1 MATPIRMPDLGTTVE
16 EFRIMRWLVPVGA
29 AVALGD
35 ELVEIET
42 DKAVTALE
50 STATGTL
57 LSQVVAEEETAH
69 TGDILAYI
77 GQPGEAIPADAPVI
91 DDAPAPAAPVAVARA
106 AAPAVAPIV
115 RNLAAKLG
123 VDLAALH
130 GSGDGGVVTRA
141 DVLAASKAPQPAAPR
156 GQLAVARAVTQSWT
170 TIPHT
175 WFTAT
180 IDMTAALRARAA
192 SKAAGAPVSFN
203 ALFLRAMAQALR
215 QYPAAGARWQDGA
228 ILPPQGIHLA
238 LAVDLD
244 DELFLPVLRDVDALA
259 PESIQARIDD
269 TVEGLRRRALPADC
283 FTGGCMAL
291 SNLGGYP
298 IDAFDPIIFPGHSA
312 ILAVGAIRQ
321 APAVVDG
328 QLVIRPLLQA
338 TLAVDHRVINGR
350 LAAAFLTAIKTG
362 MEAGVLEEVL

>member
-1 MATPIRMPDLGTTVE
+1 
-16 EFRIMRWLVPVGA
+16 MRWLVPVGG

-50 STATGTL
+50 STAAGTL
-57 LSQVVAEEETAH
+57 LRQVVGEEETAH
-69 TGDILAYI
+69 TGDILAYV
-77 GQPGEAIPADAPVI
+77 GQPGDAIP
-91 DDAPAPAAPVAVARA
+91 DDAPAAAEPTATPRTSVETAPKHA
-106 AAPAVAPIV
+106 AMAPIV

-123 VDLAALH
+123 VDLATVR
-130 GSGDGGVVTRA
+130 GTGQGGVVTRV
-141 DVLAASKAPQPAAPR
+141 DVLTAAQAPKPAASR
-156 GQLAVARAVTQSWT
+156 GQLAVARAVAQSWT

-203 ALFLRAMAQALR
+203 ALFLRAMAQALG
-215 QYPAAGARWQDGA
+215 QLPAAGAHWAGDG
-228 ILPPQGIHLA
+228 IQPLQGIHLA

-244 DELFLPVLRDVDALA
+244 DELFLPVLRDVDALS
-259 PESIQARIDD
+259 PVQLQAQIDD
-269 TVEGLRRRALPADC
+269 TVAQLRRRALPADR

-298 IDAFDPIIFPGHSA
+298 IDAFDPIIFPGHGA
-312 ILAVGAIRQ
+312 ILAIGAIRQ
-321 APAVVDG
+321 APAVVDD

-350 LAAAFLTAIKTG
+350 LAAAFLTAIKSG
-362 MEAGVLEEVL
+362 MDAGVLEEIQ